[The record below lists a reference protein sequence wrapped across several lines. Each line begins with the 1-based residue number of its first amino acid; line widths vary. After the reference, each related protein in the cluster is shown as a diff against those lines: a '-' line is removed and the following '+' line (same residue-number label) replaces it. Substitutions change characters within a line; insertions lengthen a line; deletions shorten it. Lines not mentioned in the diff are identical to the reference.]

1 MIFSTWVYHASS
13 GYEPKNMCEHVAT
26 YVNISKIFQDCPSL
40 TSASYCAST
49 IWSTRGTEMMKP
61 SAYLLIQDLG
71 EVAAL
76 LPSPGLGPLKL
87 SRNQL
92 FS

>member
-1 MIFSTWVYHASS
+1 
-13 GYEPKNMCEHVAT
+13 
-26 YVNISKIFQDCPSL
+26 
-40 TSASYCAST
+40 
-49 IWSTRGTEMMKP
+49 MMKP

-87 SRNQL
+87 SQGMRQSSCKSHALTLN
-92 FS
+92 